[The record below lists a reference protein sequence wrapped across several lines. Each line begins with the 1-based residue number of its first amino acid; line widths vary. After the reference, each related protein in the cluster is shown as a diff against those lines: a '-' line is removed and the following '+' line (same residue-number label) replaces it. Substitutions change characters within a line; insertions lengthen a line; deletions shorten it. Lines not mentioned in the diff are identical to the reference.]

1 MRLFKK
7 TKKKEGWL
15 TIAIGREG
23 IAAASVER
31 AAGALPRV
39 RFVQFTEEKAGAN
52 ALDKLARD
60 GLAAARRCTT
70 LLAGGEYQI
79 MNVEAPNVPRE
90 EVKTAVRWRLKDIL
104 DFPVAEATIDVLDI
118 PLDVNARA
126 QQSLFVVA
134 AKNSVIAP
142 RQKLFLDARVDLDAI
157 DIPEMAQRNV
167 SAMLEPEGRGVAMLS
182 FGDDGGLLTVS
193 YRGELYLSRRFDVTL
208 AHLLEPDHDRKHAS
222 FDKITLELQRSLDH
236 FERQYSFI
244 SVSKLVLG
252 PSSVSGL
259 EEYLS
264 SNLYTPVETLDLAT
278 VFDLDAVPE
287 LADKALQQRFLLPL
301 GAALRQETGVGKSA

>member
-1 MRLFKK
+1 MRLFKR
-7 TKKKEGWL
+7 TKMKDGWL
-15 TIAIGREG
+15 TIAPGREG
-23 IAAASVER
+23 VCLAAVER
-31 AAGALPRV
+31 TAGALPRV
-39 RFVQFTEEKAGAN
+39 AVATFLSGQAGSDAVDKAG
-52 ALDKLARD
+52 RE
-60 GLAAARRCTT
+60 GGAAARRCTT

-90 EVKTAVRWRLKDIL
+90 EMKTAVRWRLKDIL

-118 PLDVNARA
+118 ALDANSRA

-142 RQKLFLDARVDLDAI
+142 RQRLFLDAKVDLEAI

-193 YRGELYLSRRFDVTL
+193 YRAELYLSRRFDVTL
-208 AHLLEPDHDRKHAS
+208 AQLLEPDHDRKHAS

-252 PSSVSGL
+252 PSTVSGL

-278 VFDLDAVPE
+278 VFDLAAVPE

-301 GAALRQETGVGKSA
+301 GAALRDEVGTRA